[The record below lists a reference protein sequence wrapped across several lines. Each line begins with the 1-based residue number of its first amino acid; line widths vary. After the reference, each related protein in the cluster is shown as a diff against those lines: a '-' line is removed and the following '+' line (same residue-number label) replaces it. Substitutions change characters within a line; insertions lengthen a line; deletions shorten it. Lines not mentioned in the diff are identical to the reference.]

1 MTEVILCDFW
11 NCHKRWNNFHLVLLL
26 SHSHFS
32 LSAHPWNPAAR
43 LAGSP
48 GHMEKIHEGVSA
60 NRLLFGTDQQ
70 PLCTTARHVSEEAL
84 KANSIRCSSN
94 CSYMRDSRQDHLA
107 EHSESTALWEI
118 IINDFSFFVPSS
130 LKSVY
135 HQVYF
140 GAIDNWNR
148 DQVAKWLALPYG
160 LQILKVCLSSC

>member
-60 NRLLFGTDQQ
+60 NRLPFGTDQQ
-70 PLCTTARHVSEEAL
+70 PLYTTGRHVSEEAL
-84 KANSIRCSSN
+84 KTNSIRCSSN

-107 EHSESTALWEI
+107 EHSKSTALWEI
-118 IINDFSFFVPSS
+118 IINDCSFFVPSS
-130 LKSVY
+130 LKRLY

-140 GAIDNWNR
+140 GAIDNLNR